1 MFKKSLNR
9 SVGGNLLLLAVL
21 ILMACFMLLPIVYA
35 VVTAFKP
42 LDEIYIFPPRMYVKK
57 PTLSNFTQLVDILS
71 SSWVPISRYVFNS
84 LFVAAV
90 GVTGHVFMASMAAYP
105 MAKHDFVGK
114 KAFGS
119 VITLSLLFTYS
130 VTYIAQYVVFA
141 KIHWIN
147 TYMSLIAPVWSSSL
161 GLYLMMAG
169 AEFAA
174 GIRPDRRREGD
185 GRLVADCHAEC
196 EAGMDDHRDLCL
208 HRRMEQRRPVHLFRK
223 PQADAEC
230 VQQRGGFGRRHCP
243 GGRRRGRGAA
253 ADDSSGAAFP
263 CVPEQRPGD
272 DDHLRHEGLTGRDC
286 EVSEGM
292 LPV

>member
-141 KIHWIN
+141 KIHGIN

-161 GLYLMMAG
+161 GLYLMMNFMGQVPNSLLESARIDGAKEMGVWWRIVMPNVKPAWMTIAIFAFTGVWNSGGQFTYSENLKQMQNVFSNAAVSGGGIARAG
-169 AEFAA
+169 AGAA
-174 GIRPDRRREGD
+174 GALLLMIPPVLLF
-185 GRLVADCHAEC
+185 LVCQSNVLETMTTS
-196 EAGMDDHRDLCL
+196 GMKD
-208 HRRMEQRRPVHLFRK
+208 
-223 PQADAEC
+223 
-230 VQQRGGFGRRHCP
+230 
-243 GGRRRGRGAA
+243 
-253 ADDSSGAAFP
+253 
-263 CVPEQRPGD
+263 
-272 DDHLRHEGLTGRDC
+272 
-286 EVSEGM
+286 
-292 LPV
+292 

>member
-161 GLYLMMAG
+161 GLYLMMNFMGQVPNSLLESARIDGAKEMGVWWRIVMPNVKPAWMTIAIFAFTGVWNSGGQFTYSENLKQMQNVFSNAAVSGAG
-169 AEFAA
+169 AA
-174 GIRPDRRREGD
+174 GALLLMIPPVLLF
-185 GRLVADCHAEC
+185 LVCQSNVLETMTTS
-196 EAGMDDHRDLCL
+196 GMKD
-208 HRRMEQRRPVHLFRK
+208 
-223 PQADAEC
+223 
-230 VQQRGGFGRRHCP
+230 
-243 GGRRRGRGAA
+243 
-253 ADDSSGAAFP
+253 
-263 CVPEQRPGD
+263 
-272 DDHLRHEGLTGRDC
+272 
-286 EVSEGM
+286 
-292 LPV
+292 

>member
-161 GLYLMMAG
+161 GLYLMMNFMGQVPNSLLESARIDGAKEMGVWWRIVMPNVKPAWMTIAIFAFTGVWNSGGQFTYSENLKQMQNVFSNAAVSGGGIARAG
-169 AEFAA
+169 AGAA
-174 GIRPDRRREGD
+174 GALLLMIPPVLLFPVCQSNVLETMTTS
-185 GRLVADCHAEC
+185 
-196 EAGMDDHRDLCL
+196 GMKD
-208 HRRMEQRRPVHLFRK
+208 
-223 PQADAEC
+223 
-230 VQQRGGFGRRHCP
+230 
-243 GGRRRGRGAA
+243 
-253 ADDSSGAAFP
+253 
-263 CVPEQRPGD
+263 
-272 DDHLRHEGLTGRDC
+272 
-286 EVSEGM
+286 
-292 LPV
+292 

>member
-161 GLYLMMAG
+161 GLYLMMNFMGQVPNSMLESARIDGAKEMGVWWRIVMPNVKPAWMTIAIFAFTGVWNSGGQFTYSENLKQMQNVFSNAAVSGGGIARAG
-169 AEFAA
+169 AGAA
-174 GIRPDRRREGD
+174 GALLLMIPPVLLF
-185 GRLVADCHAEC
+185 LVCQSNVLETMTTS
-196 EAGMDDHRDLCL
+196 GMKD
-208 HRRMEQRRPVHLFRK
+208 
-223 PQADAEC
+223 
-230 VQQRGGFGRRHCP
+230 
-243 GGRRRGRGAA
+243 
-253 ADDSSGAAFP
+253 
-263 CVPEQRPGD
+263 
-272 DDHLRHEGLTGRDC
+272 
-286 EVSEGM
+286 
-292 LPV
+292 

>member
-42 LDEIYIFPPRMYVKK
+42 LDEIYVKK

-161 GLYLMMAG
+161 GLYLMMNFMGQVPNSLLESARIDGAKEMGVWWRIVMPNVKPAWMTIAIFAFTGVWNSGGQFTYSENLKQMQNVFSNAAVSGGGIARAG
-169 AEFAA
+169 AGAA
-174 GIRPDRRREGD
+174 GALLLMIPPVLLF
-185 GRLVADCHAEC
+185 LVCQSNVLETMTTS
-196 EAGMDDHRDLCL
+196 GMKD
-208 HRRMEQRRPVHLFRK
+208 
-223 PQADAEC
+223 
-230 VQQRGGFGRRHCP
+230 
-243 GGRRRGRGAA
+243 
-253 ADDSSGAAFP
+253 
-263 CVPEQRPGD
+263 
-272 DDHLRHEGLTGRDC
+272 
-286 EVSEGM
+286 
-292 LPV
+292 

>member
-147 TYMSLIAPVWSSSL
+147 TYMVADCSGLVLLPRPVSDDEFY
-161 GLYLMMAG
+161 GAG

-196 EAGMDDHRDLCL
+196 EAGMDDHRDLCF

-243 GGRRRGRGAA
+243 GGAGAA
-253 ADDSSGAAFP
+253 GALLLMIPPVLLFLVCQSNVLETMTTSGMK
-263 CVPEQRPGD
+263 D
-272 DDHLRHEGLTGRDC
+272 
-286 EVSEGM
+286 
-292 LPV
+292 

>member
-105 MAKHDFVGK
+105 C
-114 KAFGS
+114 
-119 VITLSLLFTYS
+119 LLYTS
-130 VTYIAQYVVFA
+130 TIP
-141 KIHWIN
+141 IW
-147 TYMSLIAPVWSSSL
+147 TST
-161 GLYLMMAG
+161 AG
-169 AEFAA
+169 AA
-174 GIRPDRRREGD
+174 RTRTRRI
-185 GRLVADCHAEC
+185 
-196 EAGMDDHRDLCL
+196 
-208 HRRMEQRRPVHLFRK
+208 P
-223 PQADAEC
+223 
-230 VQQRGGFGRRHCP
+230 
-243 GGRRRGRGAA
+243 RRGSA
-253 ADDSSGAAFP
+253 SGQIMKISARIMRS
-263 CVPEQRPGD
+263 PE
-272 DDHLRHEGLTGRDC
+272 LMNL
-286 EVSEGM
+286 
-292 LPV
+292 

>member
-147 TYMSLIAPVWSSSL
+147 TYMSLIAPVWSSSS
-161 GLYLMMAG
+161 AC
-169 AEFAA
+169 
-174 GIRPDRRREGD
+174 I
-185 GRLVADCHAEC
+185 
-196 EAGMDDHRDLCL
+196 
-208 HRRMEQRRPVHLFRK
+208 
-223 PQADAEC
+223 
-230 VQQRGGFGRRHCP
+230 
-243 GGRRRGRGAA
+243 
-253 ADDSSGAAFP
+253 
-263 CVPEQRPGD
+263 
-272 DDHLRHEGLTGRDC
+272 
-286 EVSEGM
+286 
-292 LPV
+292 